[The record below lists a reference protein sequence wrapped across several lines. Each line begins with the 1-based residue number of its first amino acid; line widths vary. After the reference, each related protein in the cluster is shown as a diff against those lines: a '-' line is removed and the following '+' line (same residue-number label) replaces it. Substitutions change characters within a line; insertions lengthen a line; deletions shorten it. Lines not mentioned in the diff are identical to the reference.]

1 MQKIGFSI
9 FLSCIV
15 LLFPFFAFGACEK
28 GESFDLKKEVLALRE
43 ETRSAIESCIEARKK
58 NKESSITDFSCPSGD
73 TIAGTNQPFTN
84 EVLAYQVAV
93 AKVFAKIDE
102 SAEKYMKEL
111 SACRE
116 QDSVVWTEDIRK
128 NIEWTANQDGY
139 TTWYRQACS
148 FGFLE
153 ENILRGRW
161 EGETTYTLSTN
172 LYPQSDFCLARA
184 DKKAD
189 AWTKMGYILMGQGIA
204 KSYQNDKDIFA
215 ESVKWAYKKLLDKF
229 HSYVMIIDRAVSK
242 MTGYNKET
250 N

>member
-28 GESFDLKKEVLALRE
+28 GESFDLKKEVLTLRE
-43 ETRSAIESCIEARKK
+43 EARSAIESCIEARQK

-111 SACRE
+111 STCRE

-128 NIEWTANQDGY
+128 NIE
-139 TTWYRQACS
+139 
-148 FGFLE
+148 
-153 ENILRGRW
+153 
-161 EGETTYTLSTN
+161 
-172 LYPQSDFCLARA
+172 
-184 DKKAD
+184 
-189 AWTKMGYILMGQGIA
+189 
-204 KSYQNDKDIFA
+204 
-215 ESVKWAYKKLLDKF
+215 
-229 HSYVMIIDRAVSK
+229 
-242 MTGYNKET
+242 
-250 N
+250 